1 MLKKYLSLIIFSLLF
16 LQTSNSLIINPE
28 IILDET
34 NKPIGRITI
43 PKIHLSE
50 YIYPVESEENT
61 IERHVTI
68 LKESIPPNQENSIF
82 ILAAH
87 SGTGPLAYF
96 EELDQIQLEDEIT
109 LNYQG
114 INYTYV
120 VKEIWEEKKNG
131 VIHLKKELENQLILT
146 TCSPKKENKQLIIS
160 CIKKEST

>member
-1 MLKKYLSLIIFSLLF
+1 MFSLFF
-16 LQTSNSLIINPE
+16 LPTSNSLIINPE
-28 IILDET
+28 VILDET

-68 LKESIPPNQENSIF
+68 LKESIPPNQGNSIF

-96 EELDQIQLEDEIT
+96 EELDQIQIEDEIT

-114 INYTYV
+114 LNYMYI

-131 VIHLKKELENQLILT
+131 MIHLKKELENQLILT
-146 TCSPKKENKQLIIS
+146 TCSPKKKNKQLIIS